1 MSNRT
6 VFVSA
11 TTSEFQAEREALA
24 ASLRKAGYTVI
35 FHNELRYGAPTLL
48 RDLEAD
54 ILRAGTAICLIGDHS
69 GGGFPSASEAAPYDP
84 PPHGTR
90 ASYTQWEFLL
100 ARKHGLRQLVYLPTG
115 ARPSP
120 GPDDDPAL
128 QAAFNAWLPATG
140 IARLPFS
147 NADALCARVL
157 EQLNEINHPTGP
169 VIHGLAPSLGHLFV
183 GRDAFLTELRASLTA
198 GGGTAITAAIQ
209 GMGGIG
215 KTRAA
220 TEYAWAHQ
228 ADYPDALLLIPA
240 ETGESLTTHLGN
252 LTAPLG
258 IPRMEDQSADTR
270 RAAAVAWLAAR
281 QGWLLILDHVD
292 TQDGM
297 DAAHALRGALPHG
310 HVLLTS
316 RLGEAPDGFRA
327 LHLGVLSPEAAAD
340 LVLERTNGKRAL
352 MPDDRAQAEA
362 LGKDV
367 GHLALALTHAA
378 AYIARHALSVAAYRA
393 ELASAF
399 GRVADFRGKTVS
411 DYERSTLATLT
422 LSLER
427 ATPEGRALLER
438 LAFLA
443 DEPVPRFLLEVPV
456 PGAESED
463 AREAE
468 ADLYGYSLVTRD
480 RTAGAFSVHR
490 LVRAVVRLGL
500 ADAEARVRLEQAL
513 GWVNR
518 AFVGD
523 PQDARTWP
531 RLMPLAEHAE
541 AVADRAVAAGID
553 EPTGGLMGHLGVL
566 FDVRAQ
572 YNRAERLKRAAL
584 AIGERSL
591 GTDHPEVATRRNN
604 LASLLQATNR
614 LAEAEPLY
622 RRALAITEA
631 SLGPD
636 HPDVATRLNNLAGLL
651 LATNRPTEAE
661 PMFRRAL
668 AITEASLGPDHPT
681 VATRLN
687 NLAGLLQATN
697 RLAEAEPM
705 FRRALDID
713 EATLG
718 PDHPTVATRLNNLA
732 CLLEATNR
740 LAEAEPLYRRALAID
755 EAGLGPDHPS
765 VATSLNNL
773 AGLLRTTN
781 RLAEAEPMYRRALA
795 IDETSLG
802 PDHPTVATRLNNLAA
817 LLEAT
822 NRLAEAEPMF
832 RRALDIDEA
841 SLGPDHPTVAS
852 HLSNLAALLEAT
864 NRLAEAEPM
873 FRRALAIDEASLG
886 PDHPDVARDLNN
898 LAGLLRATNRLAEA
912 EPMFRRGLLIL
923 AHFHVTTRHRH
934 PNFEAGVNNYAG
946 ALQEMGLT
954 EAEITAELQA
964 IAREARQG

>member
-48 RDLEAD
+48 RDLEAH
-54 ILRAGTAICLIGDHS
+54 IQSAATAICLIGDHS
-69 GGGFPSASEAAPYDP
+69 GGGFPSESEAAPYDP
-84 PPHGTR
+84 PPHGPR

-100 ARKHGLRQLVYLPTG
+100 ARKHRLRQLVYVPTG

-120 GPDDDPAL
+120 GPEDDPAL
-128 QAAFNAWLPATG
+128 QADFNAWLPSTG

-147 NADALCARVL
+147 NACALCKSVL
-157 EQLNEINHPTGP
+157 EQLNEIDHPAGP
-169 VIHGLAPSLGHLFV
+169 VIHGLAPSLDRLFV
-183 GRDAFLTELRASLTA
+183 GRKTFLEDLRASLTA

-240 ETGESLTTHLGN
+240 ETGDSLTTHLGN

-258 IPRMEDQSADTR
+258 IPRMEDQSADAR

-281 QGWLLILDHVD
+281 KGWLLILDHVD

-297 DAAHALRGALPHG
+297 DAAHALRGALPNG

-340 LVLERTNGKRAL
+340 LVLERTNSKRAP

-468 ADLYGYSLVTRD
+468 ADLYGYSLVSRD
-480 RTAGAFSVHR
+480 MAAGTFGVHR
-490 LVRAVVRLGL
+490 LVREVLRRGL
-500 ADAEARVRLEQAL
+500 PDAEARVRLEQAL
-513 GWVNR
+513 GWVNE
-518 AFVGD
+518 AFEGD
-523 PQDARTWP
+523 PQDARSWP

-541 AVADRAVAAGID
+541 AVVDQAAAVGID
-553 EPTGGLMGHLGVL
+553 EPTGRLMGALGTL
-566 FDVRAQ
+566 FDARAQ
-572 YNRAERLKRAAL
+572 YGRAERLMRAAL

-591 GTDHPEVATRRNN
+591 RLDHPEVATRLNN

-614 LAEAEPLY
+614 LAEAEPMY
-622 RRALAITEA
+622 RRALAIDEA

-636 HPDVATRLNNLAGLL
+636 HPEVAT
-651 LATNRPTEAE
+651 
-661 PMFRRAL
+661 
-668 AITEASLGPDHPT
+668 D
-681 VATRLN
+681 LN

-705 FRRALDID
+705 
-713 EATLG
+713 
-718 PDHPTVATRLNNLA
+718 
-732 CLLEATNR
+732 
-740 LAEAEPLYRRALAID
+740 YRRALAID
-755 EAGLGPDHPS
+755 EA
-765 VATSLNNL
+765 
-773 AGLLRTTN
+773 
-781 RLAEAEPMYRRALA
+781 
-795 IDETSLG
+795 SLG
-802 PDHPTVATRLNNLAA
+802 PDHPEVATRLNNLAA
-817 LLEAT
+817 LL
-822 NRLAEAEPMF
+822 R
-832 RRALDIDEA
+832 
-841 SLGPDHPTVAS
+841 
-852 HLSNLAALLEAT
+852 AT

-886 PDHPDVARDLNN
+886 PDHPTVASRLNNLAGLLWATNRLAEAEPMYRRALAIDEASLGPDHPNVAIRLNN

-912 EPMFRRGLLIL
+912 EPMYRRALAITEASLGPDHPNVAVRLNNLAGLLEATNRLAEAEPMYRRGVLIL
-923 AHFHVTTRHRH
+923 ARFQVATGHQH
-934 PNFEAGVNNYAG
+934 PNFEGVVGNYAST
-946 ALQEMGLT
+946 LQEMGRT

-964 IAREARQG
+964 IAREAGLG

>member
-24 ASLRKAGYTVI
+24 VSLRKAGYTVI
-35 FHNELRYGAPTLL
+35 FHNELHYGAPTLL
-48 RDLEAD
+48 RDLEAE
-54 ILRAGTAICLIGDHS
+54 IKRGGTAICLIGDHS

-100 ARKHGLRQLVYLPTG
+100 ARKHGLRQLVYVPTC

-128 QAAFNAWLPATG
+128 QAAFNAWLPSIG

-147 NADALCARVL
+147 GADALCARVL
-157 EQLNEINHPTGP
+157 EQLNEIDHRTGP

-209 GMGGIG
+209 GMSGIG

-240 ETGESLTTHLGN
+240 ETRDSLTTHLGN

-258 IPRMEDQSADTR
+258 IPRMEDQTAETR

-281 QGWLLILDHVD
+281 KGWLLILDHVD

-316 RLGEAPDGFRA
+316 RLGEAPDGFRT
-327 LHLGVLSPEAAAD
+327 LHLGLLLPEAAAD
-340 LVLERTNGKRAL
+340 LVLERTNGKRAP

-399 GRVADFRGKTVS
+399 GRVVDFRGRTVS

-456 PGAESED
+456 PGAEGED

-480 RTAGAFSVHR
+480 MGAGTFSVHR
-490 LVRAVVRLGL
+490 LVRAVVRRGL
-500 ADAEARVRLEQAL
+500 PDAEARTRLEQAL
-513 GWVNR
+513 GWVDGG
-518 AFVGD
+518 FVGD
-523 PQDARTWP
+523 AQDVRSWP

-541 AVADRAVAAGID
+541 AVADLAVAAGID
-553 EPTGGLMGHLGVL
+553 EPTGRLMAELGTL
-566 FDVRAQ
+566 FDGRAQ
-572 YNRAERLKRAAL
+572 YGRAEQLKRAAL

-591 GTDHPEVATRRNN
+591 GPDHSEVATRLNN
-604 LASLLQATNR
+604 LALLLRRTNR
-614 LAEAEPLY
+614 LADAEPMY
-622 RRALAITEA
+622 RRALAIGET

-636 HPDVATRLNNLAGLL
+636 HPTVATRLNNLAGLL
-651 LATNRPTEAE
+651 RATNRLAEAEPMYRRALAITEARLGPDHPTVATRLNNLAEVLRATSRLAEAE

-668 AITEASLGPDHPT
+668 AITEASLGPDHPN

-687 NLAGLLQATN
+687 NLAG
-697 RLAEAEPM
+697 
-705 FRRALDID
+705 
-713 EATLG
+713 
-718 PDHPTVATRLNNLA
+718 
-732 CLLEATNR
+732 
-740 LAEAEPLYRRALAID
+740 
-755 EAGLGPDHPS
+755 
-765 VATSLNNL
+765 
-773 AGLLRTTN
+773 
-781 RLAEAEPMYRRALA
+781 
-795 IDETSLG
+795 
-802 PDHPTVATRLNNLAA
+802 
-817 LLEAT
+817 
-822 NRLAEAEPMF
+822 
-832 RRALDIDEA
+832 
-841 SLGPDHPTVAS
+841 
-852 HLSNLAALLEAT
+852 LLEAT

-873 FRRALAIDEASLG
+873 FRRALAIDETSLG
-886 PDHPDVARDLNN
+886 PDHPEVATDLNN
-898 LAGLLRATNRLAEA
+898 LAGLLESTNRLAEA
-912 EPMFRRGLLIL
+912 EPMYRRGLLIM
-923 AHFHVTTRHRH
+923 ARFQAATGHQH
-934 PNFEAGVNNYAG
+934 PNFEAVVNNYAI
-946 ALQEMGLT
+946 ALQEMGRT
-954 EAEITAELQA
+954 ETEIIAELQA
-964 IAREARQG
+964 IAREAGLG

>member
-11 TTSEFQAEREALA
+11 TTSEFKAEREALA
-24 ASLRKAGYTVI
+24 ESLRKAGYTVI
-35 FHNELRYGAPTLL
+35 FHNELRYGSPTLL
-48 RDLEAD
+48 GDLEAD

-69 GGGFPSASEAAPYDP
+69 GGGFPSASEAAPYGP
-84 PPHGTR
+84 PPHGPR

-100 ARKHGLRQLVYLPTG
+100 ARKHGLRQLVYVPTG
-115 ARPSP
+115 AHPSP
-120 GPDDDPAL
+120 GPEDDPAL
-128 QAAFNAWLPATG
+128 QAAFNAWLSFLAP
-140 IARLPFS
+140 ARLPFA

-157 EQLNEINHPTGP
+157 EQLNEIDHPTGP

-183 GRDAFLTELRASLTA
+183 GRDAFLAELRASLTA

-220 TEYAWAHQ
+220 TEYAWAHRD
-228 ADYPDALLLIPA
+228 DYPDALLLIPA
-240 ETGESLTTHLGN
+240 ETGDSLTTHLGN

-258 IPRMEDQSADTR
+258 IPRMEDQSADAR

-281 QGWLLILDHVD
+281 TGWLLILDHVD

-297 DAAHALRGALPHG
+297 DAARALRGALPHG

-340 LVLERTNGKRAL
+340 LVLERTNGKRAP
-352 MPDDRAQAEA
+352 MPDDRADAEA

-399 GRVADFRGKTVS
+399 ARVVDFRGRTVS

-480 RTAGAFSVHR
+480 MGAGTFSVHR
-490 LVRAVVRLGL
+490 LVREVVRRGL
-500 ADAEARVRLEQAL
+500 SDADARTRLEQAL
-513 GWVNR
+513 GWVND
-518 AFVGD
+518 AFVGE
-523 PQDARTWP
+523 PQDVRSWP

-541 AVADRAVAAGID
+541 AVVDRAAAVGID
-553 EPTGGLMGHLGVL
+553 EPTGRLMAELGSL

-572 YNRAERLKRAAL
+572 YGRAERLKRAAL
-584 AIGERSL
+584 EIGERSL
-591 GTDHPEVATRRNN
+591 GPDHPE
-604 LASLLQATNR
+604 
-614 LAEAEPLY
+614 
-622 RRALAITEA
+622 
-631 SLGPD
+631 
-636 HPDVATRLNNLAGLL
+636 VATRLNNLASSLWR
-651 LATNRPTEAE
+651 TNRPAEAE

-668 AITEASLGPDHPT
+668 AITEAGLGPDHPD
-681 VATRLN
+681 VANRLN
-687 NLAGLLQATN
+687 NLAEVLRATN

-705 FRRALDID
+705 YRRALSID
-713 EATLG
+713 EASLG
-718 PDHPTVATRLNNLA
+718 PDHPEVATDLNNLA
-732 CLLEATNR
+732 GLLLATDR
-740 LAEAEPLYRRALAID
+740 LGEAEPMYRRVLTVF
-755 EAGLGPDHPS
+755 EASLGPDHPS

-773 AGLLRTTN
+773 ASLLEATN
-781 RLAEAEPMYRRALA
+781 RLTEAEPMYRRALA
-795 IDETSLG
+795 I
-802 PDHPTVATRLNNLAA
+802 H
-817 LLEAT
+817 
-822 NRLAEAEPMF
+822 
-832 RRALDIDEA
+832 EA
-841 SLGPDHPTVAS
+841 SLGPDHPHVATS
-852 HLSNLAALLEAT
+852 
-864 NRLAEAEPM
+864 
-873 FRRALAIDEASLG
+873 
-886 PDHPDVARDLNN
+886 LNN
-898 LAGLLRATNRLAEA
+898 LAGLLRATNRVTEA
-912 EPMFRRGLLIL
+912 APMYRRVVLIL
-923 AHFHVTTRHRH
+923 ARFQAATGHQH
-934 PNFEAGVNNYAG
+934 PNFETVVENYAG
-946 ALQEMGLT
+946 GLHEMRHT
-954 EAEITAELQA
+954 EAEIIAALQA
-964 IAREARQG
+964 IAREAGLG